1 MLEKT
6 EGWIV
11 RFLLGGAMLMLLLS
25 LAFSSEVSYGAPE
38 DPFSTYADPYAFILP
53 AAETE
58 TTAALAETTSS
69 LNGWQLVNEQSF
81 PVNDLGA
88 WESSDVSPYSDD
100 QWGTAV
106 IASGNWGAWV
116 RGANVSADLSS
127 STVYTYTPN
136 MDTWLIYGPIDHS
149 DKIWNLKL
157 AFDYFISLGTGD
169 AFIAGY
175 STDGTNFEGLRVESL
190 KMNPEMWAGAELNWQ
205 VSRAADQLWVAFGFT
220 SNGDD
225 DVAQGVWLDRL
236 LLQAN
241 YGSTINLPLVANN
254 YATELEI
261 QGFYDDF
268 SDPASG
274 WRDRLYEHGDGV
286 DLMRVGYV
294 DEVYRMKVLLNYDGR
309 NNRMMGLTR
318 APYSEEHSR
327 YDLQVRHSFVEGDD
341 QVTMPEFGKASL
353 IFGANAT
360 FSTLY
365 AFEWNYE
372 GNCAVNKYSNVDYP
386 ITWYEGSDLDT
397 HTIMAWRNCATFQLD
412 GGYDADNHMRVEVR
426 DNKATI
432 YVMDGG
438 NKVEV
443 KSFTDDALRN
453 HRRVGLVTGTWDY
466 TPVNSHF
473 DDFWIKPVE

>member
-1 MLEKT
+1 MLKKT
-6 EGWIV
+6 VGWIT
-11 RFLLGGAMLMLLLS
+11 RFLAAGAILALFLGLG
-25 LAFSSEVSYGAPE
+25 FSPEMSYGASE
-38 DPFSTYADPYAFILP
+38 DPFGESAEPYEFTLNV
-53 AAETE
+53 AELE
-58 TTAALAETTSS
+58 NTAASVGMTSVPS
-69 LNGWQLVNEQSF
+69 GWQLVNQQDF

-88 WESSDVSPYSDD
+88 WESVDASPYSND

-106 IASGNWGAWV
+106 ISSGNWGAWV

-136 MDTWLIYGPIDHS
+136 MDTWLVYGPIDHS
-149 DKIWNLKL
+149 ERIWGLEL
-157 AFDYFISLGTGD
+157 AFDYFISLGAGD

-175 STDGTNFEGLRVESL
+175 STDGINFEGLRVTSL

-205 VSRAADQLWVAFGFT
+205 VNQEADQLWVAFGFT
-220 SNGDD
+220 SNDDD

-236 LLQAN
+236 SLQAN
-241 YGSTINLPLVANN
+241 YGSNINLPMIANN
-254 YATELEI
+254 WPTLPEI

-294 DEVYRMKVLLNYDGR
+294 SDAYRMKVLLNYDAR
-309 NNRMMGLTR
+309 NNRMMGLAR

-327 YDLQVRHSFVEGDD
+327 YDLQIRHSFVEGDD
-341 QVTMPEFGKASL
+341 QVTVPEFGKASL

-360 FSTLY
+360 FSTIY

-372 GNCAVNKYSNVDYP
+372 GNCAVNKYTDVDYP

-397 HTIMAWRNCATFQLD
+397 HTIMAWRNCAAFQLD
-412 GGYDADNHMRVEVR
+412 GGYDADNHMLVEVR
-426 DNKATI
+426 DNKATV
-432 YVMDGG
+432 YVMDGET
-438 NKVEV
+438 KVKVTEF
-443 KSFTDDALRN
+443 SDDSLRS

-466 TPVNSHF
+466 TPVNSRF
-473 DDFWIKPVE
+473 DDFWIEPVE